1 MNRQQQRDAVR
12 AALAAGPRERGTV
25 QQERAGFEAFGT
37 ARPLAPGVTAGE
49 VTVAGRPAV
58 RLQAGTSRTVLLY
71 LHGGGY
77 VVGSGRTGARLAS
90 ALIARTGGTAYSL
103 DYRLAPEHPFPAAAD
118 DALAAYREL
127 LQTTAAEDVLVAG
140 DSAGGGLAVTT
151 LVAAREAG
159 LPQPAAAAVFS
170 PWTDLTLSGDS
181 IRTRAAA
188 DPLFTAAALRWY
200 ADHFTP
206 EPAAARAAS
215 PIFADLSGLAP
226 LLVQV
231 GSDELLLDD
240 AVRLATRAAADDVE
254 VTLEVG
260 TGLPH
265 VYQLNFGDLD
275 DADDALDRAG
285 TFLARKLPATAGA
298 SKIPAGRSGYA
309 EAVTVLTN
317 PA

>member
-12 AALAAGPRERGTV
+12 AALAATPRERGTV
-25 QQERAGFEAFGT
+25 PQERAGFEIFGT
-37 ARPLAPGVTAGE
+37 SRPLAAGVSADDTTLG
-49 VTVAGRPAV
+49 GWPAV
-58 RLQAGTSRTVLLY
+58 RLRAGASPAVLLY

-77 VVGSGRTGARLAS
+77 VVGSARTGARLAS

-127 LQTTAAEDVLVAG
+127 LETTDAGDILIAG
-140 DSAGGGLAVTT
+140 DSAGGGLAVMT
-151 LVAAREAG
+151 LIAARDAG

-188 DPLFTAAALRWY
+188 DPLFTEDALRWY

-206 EPAAARAAS
+206 DPAAARAAS

-231 GSDELLLDD
+231 GADELLLDD
-240 AVRLATRAAADDVE
+240 ALRLATRAAAADVE
-254 VTLEVG
+254 VTLEAG
-260 TGLPH
+260 PGLPH

-285 TFLARKLPATAGA
+285 AFLSRRLPAVVDAG
-298 SKIPAGRSGYA
+298 
-309 EAVTVLTN
+309 
-317 PA
+317 